1 MEDSG
6 PAMIGFLQG
15 RLRAKSPEYVI
26 VDVHGVGYHVQVPLS
41 TFYDLP
47 ELGQAVELNVHT
59 HVREDA
65 IQLYGFR
72 TLAEKE
78 MFLLLTGVNGVGP
91 RLAIGILSGISPDE
105 LRQVVVR
112 QDYLRLKNIPGVGK
126 KIADRV
132 MLELRDKVQG
142 KTREK
147 TGPAQPFVEAGNAF
161 PDAFSALV
169 NLGYRPAEAE
179 KALRKIKETLGENP
193 SLEDILKG
201 ALKTLA

>member
-1 MEDSG
+1 
-6 PAMIGFLQG
+6 MIGFLQG

-91 RLAIGILSGISPDE
+91 KLAIGILSGISPDE

-112 QDYLRLKNIPGVGK
+112 QDHVRLKNIPGVGK

-142 KTREK
+142 KTKEK
-147 TGPAQPFVEAGNAF
+147 PGPVQPFTETGTAF

-179 KALRKIKETLGENP
+179 KALRRVREAQGEDAP
-193 SLEDILKG
+193 LEDILKG

>member
-1 MEDSG
+1 
-6 PAMIGFLQG
+6 MIGFLEG
-15 RLRAKSPEYVI
+15 KLRAKSPEYVI
-26 VDVHGVGYHVQVPLS
+26 VDVHGVGYHVQVSLS
-41 TFYDLP
+41 TFCDLP
-47 ELGQAVELNVHT
+47 ELGQPVELNVHT

-65 IQLYGFR
+65 ILLYGFR
-72 TLAEKE
+72 TAAEKE

-91 RLAIGILSGISPDE
+91 KLAIVILSGISPDE
-105 LRQVVVR
+105 LKQVVIR

-142 KTREK
+142 KQKEK
-147 TGPAQPFVEAGNAF
+147 AGPVQPFTEAGNTF

-179 KALRKIKETLGENP
+179 KTLKRMRETLGENP
-193 SLEDILKG
+193 SLEDLLKG
-201 ALKTLA
+201 ALKALS

>member
-1 MEDSG
+1 
-6 PAMIGFLQG
+6 MIGFLEG
-15 RLRAKSPEYVI
+15 KLRAKSPEYVI

-47 ELGQAVELNVHT
+47 ELGQSVGLNIHT

-65 IQLYGFR
+65 IQLFGFR

-147 TGPAQPFVEAGNAF
+147 TGPAQPFVEAGSAF

-179 KALRKIKETLGENP
+179 KALRKIKEALGENP
-193 SLEDILKG
+193 PLEEILKG
-201 ALKTLA
+201 ALKNLA

>member
-6 PAMIGFLQG
+6 PAMIGFLEG
-15 RLRAKSPEYVI
+15 KLRAKSPEYVI

-47 ELGQAVELNVHT
+47 ELGQPVGLNIHT

-147 TGPAQPFVEAGNAF
+147 TGPAQPFVEAGSAF

-169 NLGYRPAEAE
+169 NLGYRPVEAE
-179 KALRKIKETLGENP
+179 KALRRIKEALGENP
-193 SLEDILKG
+193 PLEEILKG
-201 ALKTLA
+201 ALKNLA